1 MPLALTRAAALA
13 ALAAGLLFVR
23 APALGAATGPQLPDL
38 DQETPGQLTV
48 LPSGARMHRHWLLGF
63 SSAVSNVGG
72 GPLTIDGHRPDGG
85 TPALTADQVISGG
98 LAPQVVPGVG
108 QLRYV
113 HSPDHEHW
121 HLMHFERYELRRAG
135 STRAVVRD
143 RKSGFCLG
151 DRYRVQVPLPGAPP
165 QPVITGRCG
174 LRQPGLLN
182 ISEGISVGYGDVY
195 YAYLEY
201 QDLPLD
207 GLRNGRYV
215 LVHSVDVD
223 GRLREASKSNNS
235 ASLLLDVR
243 WRHGS
248 PQVRQLHSCP
258 DTARCDTRRKA
269 LVHGAASRPRV

>member
-48 LPSGARMHRHWLLGF
+48 LPSGTRKHRHWLLGF
-63 SSAVSNVGG
+63 SSAVSNVGD

-98 LAPQVVPGVG
+98 AAPQVVPGVG

-121 HLMHFERYELRRAG
+121 HLTPFERYELRRAG

-151 DRYRVQVPLPGAPP
+151 DRYRVEAPP
-165 QPVITGRCG
+165 PPNAPAQPVITGRCG

-182 ISEGISVGYGDVY
+182 VTGGIPVGYGDVY
-195 YAYLEY
+195 NASLES
-201 QDLPLD
+201 QALPLD
-207 GLRNGRYV
+207 RLRAGRYV
-215 LVHSVDVD
+215 LLHSVNSD
-223 GRLREASKSNNS
+223 GRVRELSRANDS
-235 ASLLLDVR
+235 ASVLLDV
-243 WRHGS
+243 
-248 PQVRQLHSCP
+248 
-258 DTARCDTRRKA
+258 
-269 LVHGAASRPRV
+269 